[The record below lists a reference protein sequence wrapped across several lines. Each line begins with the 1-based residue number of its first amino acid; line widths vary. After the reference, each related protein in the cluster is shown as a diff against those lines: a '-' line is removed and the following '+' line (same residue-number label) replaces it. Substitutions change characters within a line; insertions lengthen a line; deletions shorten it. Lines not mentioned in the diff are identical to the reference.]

1 MFFISLWLSKLYY
14 FLTKRRAT
22 TDKSGI
28 LARKIDPDFL
38 RHIKK
43 PPIVIA
49 VTGTNGKTTTCNFL
63 VDILEK
69 SGYKVTSNREGA
81 NYPAGVSKALMK
93 GVTVFN
99 KSVADVAVIEFDELS
114 SIEILPFIRPTYTV
128 VTNLFLDTMKR
139 NAHTDYVFG
148 KIEEGL
154 PEDTT
159 LFLNADDLIS
169 SRLGKNN
176 KKIYYGIGRLPSDTE
191 TNQSLVQDIRVCPV
205 CYTPLQFEYF
215 HYHHLGKA
223 KCPRCGFTNPQPQYL
238 LTDIDYDKKEIT
250 INGDKYVLVN
260 EGLFNIYNELL
271 AISVLREIGVKDIDK
286 SLKSLEVVRT
296 RYNRTQIKNIEV
308 ISQMAKGQNP
318 IAVSRALDYV
328 KNVNGPKEVIIILDD
343 VYDHK
348 AANHS
353 EVMSWLYDSDFE
365 ALSGDDV
372 KRLILCGFRAYDYKV
387 RALLAGI
394 KEEKIFVST
403 EEAEAYKYLD
413 LNGTDKIVIVHDI
426 YLNKKADEII
436 SKIKDVVK

>member
-28 LARKIDPDFL
+28 LARKIDPNFL
-38 RHIKK
+38 RHVKK

-81 NYPAGVSKALMK
+81 NYPAGVSKALMR

-114 SIEILPFIRPTYTV
+114 SKEILPFIRPTYTV

-139 NAHTDYVFG
+139 NAHTDFVFG

-154 PEDTT
+154 PQDTT

-169 SRLGKNN
+169 SQLGKNN

-205 CYTPLQFEYF
+205 CYTPLEFEYF

-223 KCPRCGFTNPQPQYL
+223 KCPSCGFTNPEPKYL
-238 LTDIDYDKKEIT
+238 LTRIDYDKKEIT
-250 INGDKYVLVN
+250 INGDNYVLVN

-328 KNVNGPKEVIIILDD
+328 KNVKGPKEVIIILDD
-343 VYDHK
+343 VYDRK

-365 ALSGDDV
+365 ALSGDNV

-387 RALLAGI
+387 RALLAGV

-403 EEAEAYKYLD
+403 EETEAYKYLD